1 MAGNKVNQRIVIR
14 LRRNQLDE
22 SRVLAD
28 YDERSKILGRAD
40 HDYLRQLILIGHLFV
55 STMGTEFSGKSVEAV
70 ALSSN
75 DSDNTGKERASFSSA
90 NESRADTRAAEAA
103 GSVKSEEV
111 VGSAIRR
118 MAGIFGGI
126 GGNGK
131 TS

>member
-1 MAGNKVNQRIVIR
+1 MAGNQVNQRIVIR

-40 HDYLRQLILIGHLFV
+40 HDYIRQLILIGHLFV
-55 STMGTEFSGKSVEAV
+55 STIGTEISGKSVEAV

-75 DSDNTGKERASFSSA
+75 DSDNTGKERAPSSSPNESSA
-90 NESRADTRAAEAA
+90 TTRAPEGA
-103 GSVKSEEV
+103 GSMNPEV
-111 VGSAIRR
+111 AVGSAIRH
-118 MAGIFGGI
+118 MAGIFGGK
-126 GGNGK
+126 GK